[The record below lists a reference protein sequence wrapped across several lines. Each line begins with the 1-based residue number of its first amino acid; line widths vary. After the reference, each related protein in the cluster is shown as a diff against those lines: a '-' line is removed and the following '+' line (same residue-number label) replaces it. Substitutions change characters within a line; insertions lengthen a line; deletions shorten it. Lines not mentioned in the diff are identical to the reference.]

1 MLSLRG
7 RMLHASSVAVV
18 VLTDMSSV
26 CERERESV
34 VVIDISR
41 VNWSRMCACVC
52 VCVRPICLELTT
64 HTLFS
69 SLEGLGLI

>member
-1 MLSLRG
+1 MLSLRS

-52 VCVRPICLELTT
+52 DRYVW
-64 HTLFS
+64 S
-69 SLEGLGLI
+69 